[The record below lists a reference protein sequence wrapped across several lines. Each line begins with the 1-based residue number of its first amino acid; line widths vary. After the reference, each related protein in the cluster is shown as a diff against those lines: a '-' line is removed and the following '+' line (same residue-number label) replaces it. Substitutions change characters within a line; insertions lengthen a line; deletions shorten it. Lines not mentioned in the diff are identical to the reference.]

1 MPDGP
6 KISSETLEE
15 DGFGPNKFFHCIVAE
30 IEDKVIKDI
39 KKENNLNLI
48 SSSLAS
54 VCTTSPTPP
63 GRASQCTWRTCM
75 FSQTTE
81 AREQEQR
88 HQAHFLSKAYFFRG
102 GGIFLKFML

>member
-48 SSSLAS
+48 SSS
-54 VCTTSPTPP
+54 
-63 GRASQCTWRTCM
+63 
-75 FSQTTE
+75 
-81 AREQEQR
+81 
-88 HQAHFLSKAYFFRG
+88 
-102 GGIFLKFML
+102 